1 MERMEVWSNGLDIMN
16 CSVGDWGC
24 KVIASAWMTA
34 TNKLTHLFLDGN
46 QIGQSGAEVI
56 ANALSTNFTLT
67 DLSLTFNKIGD
78 RGAEAIASALSTNCT
93 LSTLGLAENEIG
105 DPGAE
110 ALASALSTT
119 CPLTSLF
126 LAENKIGN
134 RGTLQTLW
142 LDNNQIE

>member
-46 QIGQSGAEVI
+46 QIGQS
-56 ANALSTNFTLT
+56 
-67 DLSLTFNKIGD
+67 
-78 RGAEAIASALSTNCT
+78 GAEAIASALSTNCT

-134 RGTLQTLW
+134 RGAEV
-142 LDNNQIE
+142 IAS